1 MTAAGHRKLAGDSRE
16 DEFDLIPESDQ
27 NRNGDDGNKSQDQGV
42 LDEGLAFSGSLLA
55 AGLFFRI
62 HAVAQLLL

>member
-1 MTAAGHRKLAGDSRE
+1 MTAAGHRKLAGDSRKDGIDFMPQSE
-16 DEFDLIPESDQ
+16 Q

-62 HAVAQLLL
+62 HTNAQLLL